1 MNSKCEQC
9 IIRKFSSLRALTK
22 EELIKISACKTSKVI
37 KKGEVLF
44 EEGDHLKGVFCIKD
58 GACKLTKLSANGK
71 SHIVKFIT
79 KGDLLGQRS
88 VISDESVNLS
98 AIAVNDMEVCFI
110 PREEIMG
117 SFRENPDFS
126 VEVVRDICYD
136 LKNSDD
142 ITVNMAQ
149 KNVKQRL
156 ADALLYLHDTF
167 GEDGDGFIKVQ
178 LSREEIAGMVGTAT
192 ESLIRM
198 LSEFSKKGLIEIKG
212 KNIKISSILK
222 IQNVSDG
229 IM

>member
-1 MNSKCEQC
+1 MSKCEQC
-9 IIRKFSSLRALTK
+9 IIRKFSSLRALNK
-22 EELIKISACKTSKVI
+22 EELIKISGCKVSRVV
-37 KKGEVLF
+37 KKGDILF
-44 EEGDHLKGVFCIKD
+44 EEGDHLKGVFCIRE
-58 GACKLTKLSANGK
+58 GACKLTKLSPNGK
-71 SHIVKFIT
+71 NHIVKFIT

-98 AIAVNDMEVCFI
+98 AVAVNDMEVCFI
-110 PREEIMG
+110 PREEIMT
-117 SFRENPDFS
+117 SFKGNPDFS

-142 ITVNMAQ
+142 GAVNMAQ

-156 ADALLYLHDTF
+156 ADSLLYLHDTF
-167 GEDGDGFIKVQ
+167 GEDVDGFIKVQ

-198 LSEFSKKGLIEIKG
+198 LSEFSKKGLIEVKG
-212 KNIKISSILK
+212 KRIKITSILK

>member
-1 MNSKCEQC
+1 MSKCEQC
-9 IIRKFSSLRALTK
+9 IIRKFSSLRALNK
-22 EELIKISACKTSKVI
+22 EELIKISGCKTSKVV

-44 EEGDHLKGVFCIKD
+44 EEGDYLNGVYCIRN

-98 AIAVNDMEVCFI
+98 AVAVNDMEVCFI
-110 PREEIMG
+110 PRDEIMG
-117 SFRENPDFS
+117 SFKQNSEFS

-142 ITVNMAQ
+142 VMVNMAQ

-167 GEDGDGFIKVQ
+167 GEDGEGYIKVQ

-198 LSEFSKKGLIEIKG
+198 LSEFTKKDLIEVKG
-212 KNIKISSILK
+212 KRIKISSILK
-222 IQNVSDG
+222 VQNVSDG

>member
-1 MNSKCEQC
+1 MSKCEQC
-9 IIRKFSSLRALTK
+9 IIRKFSSLRALNK
-22 EELIKISACKTSKVI
+22 EELIKISGCKTSKVV

-44 EEGDHLKGVFCIKD
+44 EEGDYLNGVYCIRD

-98 AIAVNDMEVCFI
+98 AVAVNDMEVCFI
-110 PREEIMG
+110 PRDEIMG
-117 SFRENPDFS
+117 SFKQNSEFS

-142 ITVNMAQ
+142 VMVNMAQ

-167 GEDGDGFIKVQ
+167 GEDGEGYIKVQ

-198 LSEFSKKGLIEIKG
+198 LSEFTKKDLIEVKG
-212 KNIKISSILK
+212 KRIKISSILK
-222 IQNVSDG
+222 VQNVSDG

>member
-1 MNSKCEQC
+1 MSKCEQC
-9 IIRKFSSLRALTK
+9 IIRKFSSLRALNK
-22 EELIKISACKTSKVI
+22 EELIKISGCKTSKVV

-44 EEGDHLKGVFCIKD
+44 EEGDYLNGVYCIRD

-71 SHIVKFIT
+71 NHIVKFIT

-98 AIAVNDMEVCFI
+98 AVAVNDMEVCFI

-117 SFRENPDFS
+117 SFKNNSEFS

-142 ITVNMAQ
+142 VTVNMAQ

-167 GEDGDGFIKVQ
+167 GEDEEGYIKVQ

-198 LSEFSKKGLIEIKG
+198 LSEFSKKALIEVKG
-212 KNIKISSILK
+212 KRIKIVSILK

>member
-1 MNSKCEQC
+1 MGKCEQC
-9 IIRKFSSLRALTK
+9 IIRKFSSLRALNK
-22 EELIKISACKTSKVI
+22 EELIKISSCKTSRIV
-37 KKGEVLF
+37 KKGEPLF
-44 EEGDHLKGVFCIKD
+44 EEGDHLKGVFCIRE
-58 GACKLTKLSANGK
+58 GACKLTKLSSNGK
-71 SHIVKFIT
+71 NHIVKFIT

-98 AIAVNDMEVCFI
+98 AVAVNDMEVCFI
-110 PREEIMG
+110 PRDEIME
-117 SFRENPDFS
+117 SFRGNPDFS

-142 ITVNMAQ
+142 VSVNMAQ

-156 ADALLYLHDTF
+156 ADSLLYMHDTF
-167 GEDGDGFIKVQ
+167 GEDIDGYIKVQ

-198 LSEFSKKGLIEIKG
+198 LSEFSKKGLIEVKG
-212 KNIKISSILK
+212 KRIKISSILK